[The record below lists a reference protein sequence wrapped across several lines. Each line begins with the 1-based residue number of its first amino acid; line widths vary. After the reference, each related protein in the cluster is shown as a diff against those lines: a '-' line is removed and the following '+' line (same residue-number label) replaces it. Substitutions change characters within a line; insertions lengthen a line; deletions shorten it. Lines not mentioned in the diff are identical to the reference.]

1 MKFITE
7 KVGRSDEVS
16 EKRGIPHGS
25 TTQFILFLL
34 FKKLKYSYLIMFQVY
49 SKVIQLFFFTFFS
62 VTDYYKILNIIFSE
76 LYSRILLFIYF
87 ILTIVCIC

>member
-7 KVGRSDEVS
+7 KVRRSDEVS
-16 EKRGIPHGS
+16 EKRGIPHDS

-49 SKVIQLFFFTFFS
+49 SKVILFHILFCYRLLQDIEHIFF
-62 VTDYYKILNIIFSE
+62 
-76 LYSRILLFIYF
+76 
-87 ILTIVCIC
+87 